1 MPGCGLSFVSSAD
14 VQRTPLLASSP
25 TMLRLRAC
33 VSPAFVVATS
43 LFSESTPPSEGRIG
57 MCPPAIIIRIDVSN
71 EHRPAKDGRAWFED
85 RDLLLSSCLNRGL
98 DGLSRP
104 FLDR

>member
-1 MPGCGLSFVSSAD
+1 
-14 VQRTPLLASSP
+14 
-25 TMLRLRAC
+25 
-33 VSPAFVVATS
+33 
-43 LFSESTPPSEGRIG
+43 
-57 MCPPAIIIRIDVSN
+57 MCPPAIIRIDVSN

-104 FLDR
+104 FPSSLIFRVSSALSLLENEAASLKSCDGERCILLGRKKKKNHLLTFVFPVFRSTYASSQ